1 MIDINEVIEKLAE
14 AEEILYY
21 YKLQHPDDATAA
33 EAHAE
38 NRATL
43 ERVYAHAKQLEKANA
58 GQTTTSREA

>member
-21 YKLQHPDDATAA
+21 YKNQHPDNATAA

-43 ERVYAHAKQLEKANA
+43 EKVYRHAKQLEA
-58 GQTTTSREA
+58 TTSRAAAARS

>member
-21 YKLQHPDDATAA
+21 YKNQHPDDATAA
-33 EAHAE
+33 ETHAE

-43 ERVYAHAKQLEKANA
+43 EKVYKHAQQLEAN
-58 GQTTTSREA
+58 TSREA

>member
-1 MIDINEVIEKLAE
+1 MIDIEEVVEKLAE
-14 AEEILYY
+14 AEEILFY
-21 YKLQHPDDATAA
+21 YKNQHPDDTTAA

-43 ERVYAHAKQLEKANA
+43 EKIYKHMKQLEKA

>member
-1 MIDINEVIEKLAE
+1 MIDIEEVIEKLAE

-21 YKLQHPDDATAA
+21 YKNQHPDDATAA

-43 ERVYAHAKQLEKANA
+43 EKVYKHAQQLEAR
-58 GQTTTSREA
+58 QTTTSREA

>member
-14 AEEILYY
+14 AEEILFY
-21 YKLQHPDDATAA
+21 YKNQHPDDATAA

-43 ERVYAHAKQLEKANA
+43 EKVYAHAR
-58 GQTTTSREA
+58 QTTTSRKA